1 MQPRCLAHALARLS
15 PAAATAASD
24 EQMDADLEAA
34 GIDMRPAYE
43 QLRQM
48 IEKAKMNALV
58 DRFLQW
64 PLPKSVRP
72 EPGPFGPHDTGTC
85 LLTADEAEQM
95 LRYVLDVP
103 AAEPR
108 PAVERP
114 AWAPAD
120 ATHIHEEGDEVYRYN
135 PESPRGYD
143 YRTEKSPEWHK
154 GYTRDRMTSDATLPL
169 APVAPA
175 PPLAE
180 TGHDFTNSR
189 GADLCDLCG
198 QRRHAHAY
206 PTLSAPAEPPPAP
219 PATAG
224 EGKRHNESGYPVW
237 IEHHDDNDWLLIEGK
252 RVLKQ
257 PFGLDIDKMVLRIH
271 RAIDHER
278 AAAATAALADAEKR
292 GAEIEKAARTMMGNL
307 KRIDDADGTWM
318 LDRDKAL
325 PREHYAN
332 LDRLATA
339 LAQPVAGARE
349 E

>member
-1 MQPRCLAHALARLS
+1 MPDPTMTTPTPPAAQGTRQLEAEQMSAIGPIDALEAMLAEADGVCRATDPGSTEYITACTVHRIASNTIRRLAWITDDLS

-198 QRRHAHAY
+198 QRRHAHA
-206 PTLSAPAEPPPAP
+206 PTPPSP
-219 PATAG
+219 PLPS
-224 EGKRHNESGYPVW
+224 R
-237 IEHHDDNDWLLIEGK
+237 
-252 RVLKQ
+252 RQ
-257 PFGLDIDKMVLRIH
+257 PR
-271 RAIDHER
+271 
-278 AAAATAALADAEKR
+278 
-292 GAEIEKAARTMMGNL
+292 
-307 KRIDDADGTWM
+307 
-318 LDRDKAL
+318 
-325 PREHYAN
+325 PRQQG
-332 LDRLATA
+332 RRS
-339 LAQPVAGARE
+339 V
-349 E
+349 

>member
-1 MQPRCLAHALARLS
+1 MPDPTMTTPTPPAAQDTRQLEAAKLALEALRIAAIDKVNGWRSLGGMAADKQQEMAYPAMQMEAIASDAMQPRCLAHALARLS

-224 EGKRHNESGYPVW
+224 EGKTRGEQVYYKLKIDNAYSLPTHQVTIDALNVELKTEYERGY
-237 IEHHDDNDWLLIEGK
+237 
-252 RVLKQ
+252 
-257 PFGLDIDKMVLRIH
+257 
-271 RAIDHER
+271 
-278 AAAATAALADAEKR
+278 AAAQAEE
-292 GAEIEKAARTMMGNL
+292 GES
-307 KRIDDADGTWM
+307 
-318 LDRDKAL
+318 
-325 PREHYAN
+325 RE
-332 LDRLATA
+332 
-339 LAQPVAGARE
+339 
-349 E
+349 